1 MIQLSAAIQRIQ
13 PSATLGVSARAAAL
27 KAEGRDI
34 ISLSVGEP
42 DFPVPEAAREAALAA
57 IREGN
62 NHYTAVEGTPALRRA
77 IADKFARDNGLTYA
91 PEDII
96 VSTGGKQVIFNAMIA
111 TVGAG
116 DEVVIPAP
124 YWVSYPDMVA
134 LAGGTPVPVPTRA
147 ADGYKMAADA
157 LEAAITPA
165 TRWLILNSPSN
176 PTGAVYTAAELGA
189 FADVLRRHRHVWVL
203 SDDMYEH
210 IRYGA
215 DPFATIAAVAPDLA
229 ERTLTVNG
237 ASKAFAMTG
246 WRIGFAGGP
255 RALIKAMVKAQ
266 SQSTSNPCAIA
277 QAACLGALTGDMG
290 FLAERAAVFRERRD
304 MVVARLAAMPGLTC
318 PVPDGA
324 FYVFPECAGLIGRTT
339 AEGAVLADD
348 EAVAGWLL
356 ENGVAVVHG
365 AAFGHSPAFRVSYAT
380 DTASLE
386 WAMDRIAGA
395 IGGLEEMLTS
405 SKTS

>member
-13 PSATLGVSARAAAL
+13 PSATLGVSAKAVALRAQ
-27 KAEGRDI
+27 GRDVV
-34 ISLSVGEP
+34 SLSVGEP
-42 DFPVPEAAREAALAA
+42 DFPVPDAAREAALAA
-57 IREGN
+57 IRAGN

-77 IADKFARDNGLTYA
+77 IADKFARDNGLTFD
-91 PEDII
+91 PQDII

-111 TVGAG
+111 TVGSG
-116 DEVVIPAP
+116 DEVIVPAP

-147 ADGYKMAADA
+147 TDGYKMAPDA
-157 LEAAITPA
+157 LEGAITPA
-165 TRWLILNSPSN
+165 TKWLIINSPSN
-176 PTGAVYTAAELGA
+176 PTGAVYTAAELEA
-189 FADVLRRHRHVWVL
+189 FAQVLRRHAHVWVL

-210 IRYGA
+210 IRYNA
-215 DPFATIAAVAPDLA
+215 APFATIAQVAPDLA

-255 RALIKAMVKAQ
+255 RDLIKAMVKAQ

-277 QAACLGALTGDMG
+277 QAATVGALTGDMG
-290 FLAERAAVFRERRD
+290 FLAERAAIFRERRD
-304 MVVARLAAMPGLTC
+304 MVVARLSAMPGLTC
-318 PVPDGA
+318 PTPDGA
-324 FYVFPECAGLIGRTT
+324 FYVFPECGGLIGRRAPTGQT
-339 AEGAVLADD
+339 LATD
-348 EAVAGWLL
+348 EDVAGWLL

-380 DTASLE
+380 DTQSLIT
-386 WAMDRIAGA
+386 AMDRIEAA
-395 IGGLEEMLTS
+395 IDALA
-405 SKTS
+405 